1 MSCNIFSTNNIIT
14 VFGIEQIL
22 KFVWWIMDRRQLK
35 TRQAIFNAFTSLL
48 SKKTFSSITVSE
60 ILEIAN
66 VGRATFYAHFET
78 KDYLLKEL
86 CKELFDHVFEAET
99 GSNHAHDHIFDCDE
113 TGSVFLHLFKHL
125 ENNDNNVA
133 KLLSCENNE
142 IFMQYFKNSLKALV
156 YEHINQFKEKKK
168 ASLPDDFLINH
179 VSSSFVETA
188 KWWIDGGRKLPAK
201 TINEYFM
208 QTV

>member
-1 MSCNIFSTNNIIT
+1 
-14 VFGIEQIL
+14 
-22 KFVWWIMDRRQLK
+22 MDRRQKK
-35 TRQAIFNAFTSLL
+35 TREAIFNAFTTLL
-48 SKKTFSSITVSE
+48 EKKSFYEITVGE
-60 ILEIAN
+60 IIEKAD

-78 KDYLLKEL
+78 KDFLLKEL
-86 CKELFDHVFEAET
+86 CRELFDHVFEAEM
-99 GSNHAHDHIFDCDE
+99 GSDLAHEHLFDCNE
-113 TGSVFLHLFKHL
+113 TGPIFLHLFKHL

-142 IFMQYFKNSLKALV
+142 IFMQYFKNSLKTLV
-156 YEHINQFKEKKK
+156 YEHLDQFKQKKK
-168 ASLPDDFLINH
+168 VPLPDDFLINH
-179 VSSSFVETA
+179 VSASFVETA